1 MESVAACEWAAAR
14 ACVWFKVTCYCGS
27 TLQIVSPSHA
37 QAKLQL
43 LRVRQNKA
51 MQAMDTASRAG
62 GTDTGPADVRVM
74 LPMMPNTQL
83 TQPSGYHGVGS
94 RSGNNGSSWAGGQGR
109 GNG

>member
-1 MESVAACEWAAAR
+1 MFLVAVPSRCR
-14 ACVWFKVTCYCGS
+14 AMCSCGS
-27 TLQIVSPSHA
+27 TLQKASPSHA